1 MPKFRVSLQ
10 NAWRAGFGRHLLV
23 INTVSSGGFFVLGDA
38 IQQRLEMTQNLEQ
51 RFDLKRNCRLG
62 VVGLT
67 QGPPTHY
74 WYLHLD
80 KFLPGKSYGVIMK
93 KILVDQ
99 MIGASRKDRCRGRLS
114 VSTVATTSSLTTT
127 SRLSSMETLRTS
139 KYLSMIMRFYSSQG
153 KSIKIHFHGQ
163 RNLSVQ

>member
-1 MPKFRVSLQ
+1 MD
-10 NAWRAGFGRHLLV
+10 
-23 INTVSSGGFFVLGDA
+23 GGP
-38 IQQRLEMTQNLEQ
+38 N
-51 RFDLKRNCRLG
+51 
-62 VVGLT
+62 GLT
-67 QGPPTHY
+67 GPNHHLASKAAEQETRPERDRVATHHRPTM
-74 WYLHLD
+74 
-80 KFLPGKSYGVIMK
+80 VET
-93 KILVDQ
+93 V
-99 MIGASRKDRCRGRLS
+99 SRKDRCRGRLS